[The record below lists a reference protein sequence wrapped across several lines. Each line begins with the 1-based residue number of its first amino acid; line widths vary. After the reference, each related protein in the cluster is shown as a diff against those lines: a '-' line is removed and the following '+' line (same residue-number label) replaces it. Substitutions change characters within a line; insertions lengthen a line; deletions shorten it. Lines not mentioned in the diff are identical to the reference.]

1 MTRKKRA
8 GAPPLSLGMEGERWV
23 PKLRALAVPVD
34 GGTMLVQSFASSFAI
49 TCNNKY
55 VRENDLLMVIAH
67 LVAHGARQK
76 GQEDE
81 NIQD

>member
-8 GAPPLSLGMEGERWV
+8 GATPLFLGMEGERWE
-23 PKLRALAVPVD
+23 PKLHALVVPVD
-34 GGTMLVQSFASSFAI
+34 GGSMLVQSFASSFAI
-49 TCNNKY
+49 TGNNKC
-55 VRENDLLMVIAH
+55 VRENDLLMVVAH